1 MIAPYDTIIQAV
13 SSDLAQL
20 GFILEIDERA
30 GMTFRRGNFTLEF
43 NTEQYNHP
51 SLQTLLGYEE
61 QTGKPRK
68 FHVATLM
75 KVFSPNDQLFLRGE
89 FDHQTYEGTKD
100 ALKFE
105 LQFLKTYED
114 KIFCDPPTYISDCH
128 KSEVEAMRRAGF
140 IVDDNGVLG

>member
-1 MIAPYDTIIQAV
+1 MIAPYDRIIRAV
-13 SSDLAQL
+13 LSDLAQIS
-20 GFILEIDERA
+20 FVLEIDERA
-30 GMTFRRGNFTLEF
+30 GMTFRRRNFTLEF

-75 KVFSPNDQLFLRGE
+75 EVFSPNDQLALQSK
-89 FDHQTYEGTKD
+89 FDHQTYEGTRD

-105 LQFLKTYED
+105 LKFLKVYED
-114 KIFCDPPTYISDCH
+114 KIFCDPPTYISACH
-128 KSEVEAMRRAGF
+128 KLEVEAMRRAGF
-140 IVDDNGVLG
+140 IVDDNGILG

>member
-1 MIAPYDTIIQAV
+1 MIAPYDTIIRAV

-20 GFILEIDERA
+20 RFILEIDERA

-43 NTEQYNHP
+43 NTEQYYHP
-51 SLQTLLGYEE
+51 SLQTLLGYKE

-68 FHVATLM
+68 FHVATLLE
-75 KVFSPNDQLFLRGE
+75 VFSPSDQLFLRSE
-89 FDHQTYEGTKD
+89 FDHQTYEGTKA

-114 KIFCDPPTYISDCH
+114 KIFCDPPTYISACH

-140 IVDDNGVLG
+140 IVNDDGVLG